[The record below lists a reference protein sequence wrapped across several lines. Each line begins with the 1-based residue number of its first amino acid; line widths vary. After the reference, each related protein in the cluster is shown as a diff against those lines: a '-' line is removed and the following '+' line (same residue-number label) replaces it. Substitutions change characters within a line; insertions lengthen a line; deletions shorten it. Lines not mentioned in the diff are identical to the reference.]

1 MADWPYNTARWQR
14 LRRLKLSSS
23 PICEDC
29 ERIGIVVPAQAV
41 DHRDPI
47 SAGGEPFPELDKLA
61 SLCNSCHS
69 AKTAR
74 GVEAGA
80 VRTSKPRVRKG
91 CDADG
96 NPLDPTHPWS
106 TKNLSRLTRKDR
118 AVTLLLSYPEVSDD
132 GR

>member
-29 ERIGIVVPAQAV
+29 ERIGIIRPAQAV

-47 SAGGEPFPELDKLA
+47 SAGGEPFPDLDKLA

-80 VRTSKPRVRKG
+80 VRTTKPRARKG
-91 CDADG
+91 CDAHG
-96 NPLDPTHPWS
+96 NPLDPTHPWN
-106 TKNLSRLTRKDR
+106 TKNRSELSLQGPPRRF
-118 AVTLLLSYPEVSDD
+118 LLSYPEVSDD

>member
-1 MADWPYNTARWQR
+1 MADWPYSTARWQR

-41 DHRDPI
+41 DHRTPI
-47 SAGGEPFPELDKLA
+47 SAGGEAFPDLDALA
-61 SLCNSCHS
+61 SLCHSCHS

-106 TKNLSRLTRKDR
+106 TKNRSELSPLGPLGPFAD
-118 AVTLLLSYPEVSDD
+118 SYPEVRDD
-132 GR
+132 GC